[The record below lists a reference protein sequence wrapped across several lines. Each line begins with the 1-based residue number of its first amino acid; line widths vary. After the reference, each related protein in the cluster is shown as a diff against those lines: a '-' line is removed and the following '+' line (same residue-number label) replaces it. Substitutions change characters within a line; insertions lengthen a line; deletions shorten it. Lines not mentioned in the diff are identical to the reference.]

1 MITIRPSQERG
12 HVQIAIATPNGPEP
26 LVNHVSAA
34 CRRFISRNILI
45 VMDVTLVIH
54 QSAGWE
60 TTMWDHANAV
70 VGSWVSLLSVCS
82 FILLTSLPRRAVP

>member
-1 MITIRPSQERG
+1 MTQDRG
-12 HVQIAIATPNGPEP
+12 HVQIAIMTPKGPEP

-34 CRRFISRNILI
+34 CRRFISRNTIN

-70 VGSWVSLLSVCS
+70 VGSWVFFHHLCLVYYY
-82 FILLTSLPRRAVP
+82 